1 MLYFL
6 ISRVIDLIIARIA
19 SMFIPYLGF
28 FPYKE
33 IFSDYKL
40 PSFISS
46 FANFDGAQYLIIIR
60 EGYNNLTQAYFPL
73 YPLFV
78 KFLSPLF
85 SNNHLL
91 TGLLLSN
98 LSFLIALKL
107 FKQFNNINNLTI
119 LFLLLFPTS
128 FFFGALYTEGLFFLL
143 VILVLWGLQKK
154 KYWLVAIAGFLA
166 ALTRLIGVFLI
177 IPIGFHIINQYQ
189 ISKIK
194 NQNHSLK
201 VKDKNN
207 THISPVTG
215 YKFHGFNVTRYTLHV
230 SRFFHLLTTIYY
242 LLTPILGLLTYMTYL
257 WKTTGD
263 PLFFFNSQPV
273 FGANRS
279 TYLIFLPQVYYR
291 YFKIF
296 LTATPDFQYLISM
309 FEFIIFNFCLTIL
322 VISLVDSWRKFKG
335 KDFRLWLSI
344 SNGLLLFSFINLLL
358 PTLTGTFSSIPRYAL
373 MSLSV
378 FIYLGEI
385 KSGWIKI
392 IIGCFFGILHVLILG
407 FFIQGY
413 FVG

>member
-1 MLYFL
+1 MYYFFIWRIVDTVIAY
-6 ISRVIDLIIARIA
+6 ISSIL
-19 SMFIPYLGF
+19 IPYLGF

-33 IFSDYKL
+33 IFMDYKL
-40 PSFISS
+40 SSFISS

-73 YPLFV
+73 YPLLVRFISPIFV
-78 KFLSPLF
+78 S
-85 SNNHLL
+85 NHLL
-91 TGLLLSN
+91 AGLLLSN
-98 LSFLIALKL
+98 LCFLIGL
-107 FKQFNNINNLTI
+107 FFFWKYLIILTGRDSLRRNDNKASNVNNSTI

-143 VILVLWGLQKK
+143 TALVLWGLKNK
-154 KYWLVAIAGFLA
+154 KYWLVVISGLLA
-166 ALTRLIGVFLI
+166 ALTRFIGVFLI
-177 IPIGFHIINQYQ
+177 IPIGFHL
-189 ISKIK
+189 ISESQKSK
-194 NQNHSLK
+194 VKSQNYKLK
-201 VKDKNN
+201 VKNINN
-207 THISPVTG
+207 AHISQVSNF
-215 YKFHGFNVTRYTLHV
+215 KFQILN
-230 SRFFHLLTTIYY
+230 LLP
-242 LLTPILGLLTYMTYL
+242 LLTPILGLLTYTTYL

-263 PLFFFNSQPV
+263 PLFFFNTQPV

-279 TYLIFLPQVYYR
+279 THLIFLPQVYYR

-358 PTLTGTFSSIPRYAL
+358 PTLTGTFSSIPRYVL

-378 FIYLGEI
+378 FIYLGNI
-385 KSGWIKI
+385 KKSWVKI
-392 IIGCFFGILHVLILG
+392 IIGCFFGILHILCLG

>member
-1 MLYFL
+1 MFYFL

-128 FFFGALYTEGLFFLL
+128 FFFGALYTEGLFFFISYSSFMGIAKEK
-143 VILVLWGLQKK
+143 ILVG
-154 KYWLVAIAGFLA
+154 
-166 ALTRLIGVFLI
+166 
-177 IPIGFHIINQYQ
+177 
-189 ISKIK
+189 
-194 NQNHSLK
+194 
-201 VKDKNN
+201 
-207 THISPVTG
+207 G
-215 YKFHGFNVTRYTLHV
+215 YR
-230 SRFFHLLTTIYY
+230 RFFSS
-242 LLTPILGLLTYMTYL
+242 
-257 WKTTGD
+257 
-263 PLFFFNSQPV
+263 FN
-273 FGANRS
+273 
-279 TYLIFLPQVYYR
+279 
-291 YFKIF
+291 
-296 LTATPDFQYLISM
+296 
-309 FEFIIFNFCLTIL
+309 
-322 VISLVDSWRKFKG
+322 
-335 KDFRLWLSI
+335 
-344 SNGLLLFSFINLLL
+344 
-358 PTLTGTFSSIPRYAL
+358 
-373 MSLSV
+373 
-378 FIYLGEI
+378 
-385 KSGWIKI
+385 
-392 IIGCFFGILHVLILG
+392 
-407 FFIQGY
+407 
-413 FVG
+413 